1 MAPSTL
7 AKVLWINLDRREDRA
22 EAQLRRL
29 EAAGLEDFSERFGAV
44 DGAEL
49 DFATVPEDVLTAA
62 GRHQAEHPPD
72 FVLGRVLTPGAI
84 GLWLSWYEVMCRI
97 IEEASPDECF
107 LVVEDDAE
115 YMDGFG
121 PAIFRLLEALDSY
134 DASWHACAVG
144 FIRSKSRSQEL
155 CWGDRPPRA
164 NETDHVLRAP
174 TKLCG
179 ATAILVH
186 GPSGAEE
193 MLGNLFPVDFD
204 QQFDLKITL
213 TLHDPRS
220 TLRFYCAATP
230 LCTAPLS
237 EAGDSDIQR
246 IPPEKQLQLR
256 HEAAERHQ
264 MGDLLSTRPSEQ
276 ATNRRASTVLAPSRA
291 APSASPARGG
301 CSAVQ
306 LEWCCLCQRPPLTAW
321 PRGGARPRR
330 EHAGVAEHSGG
341 LGDQSGQD
349 TAGDSGKTHHELTEE
364 ELALQELRAL
374 DKGMP
379 ELRRLHG
386 ELAGK
391 TQQLRSRPSNLKQ
404 VEKEHQALHL
414 MLQEAVEVRDHILQ
428 AALPYRRRPT
438 VGKTKKA
445 ILLQHVPN
453 GDSSARATATF
464 PSKKRRILIMGPY
477 HSCTNAMAKELD
489 RRFHVEILNDWHT
502 CKADADWKH
511 RAHHRAP
518 PGLAPDVF
526 CILMVKEP
534 HFWLQSCSRELRN
547 FFELR
552 PVALRGT
559 TRRELPAQELRQL
572 LSNLEHD
579 GILYENAMDLWNDTM
594 QSYLDD
600 HIYPPSQSVIVRCE
614 DFLFSYAKVMD
625 ALQKLGALKPRSA
638 ADTEPLKERAKGH
651 KECRTRD
658 EALEFYRQPKNRKG
672 AFTSDQLALI
682 NFALDASALAQL
694 GYDQPDVVQNW
705 SR

>member
-1 MAPSTL
+1 MRQTTCCVRPQSF
-7 AKVLWINLDRREDRA
+7 VV
-22 EAQLRRL
+22 LRR
-29 EAAGLEDFSERFGAV
+29 FWS
-44 DGAEL
+44 
-49 DFATVPEDVLTAA
+49 
-62 GRHQAEHPPD
+62 
-72 FVLGRVLTPGAI
+72 
-84 GLWLSWYEVMCRI
+84 M
-97 IEEASPDECF
+97 
-107 LVVEDDAE
+107 
-115 YMDGFG
+115 
-121 PAIFRLLEALDSY
+121 AL
-134 DASWHACAVG
+134 
-144 FIRSKSRSQEL
+144 
-155 CWGDRPPRA
+155 P
-164 NETDHVLRAP
+164 
-174 TKLCG
+174 
-179 ATAILVH
+179 
-186 GPSGAEE
+186 
-193 MLGNLFPVDFD
+193 
-204 QQFDLKITL
+204 
-213 TLHDPRS
+213 DPRS

-276 ATNRRASTVLAPSRA
+276 ATKLGRMRQWQWMRGWDSGGNRRASTVLAPSRA

-404 VEKEHQALHL
+404 VEKETEHQALHL

-464 PSKKRRILIMGPY
+464 P
-477 HSCTNAMAKELD
+477 
-489 RRFHVEILNDWHT
+489 ILNDWHT

-672 AFTSDQLALI
+672 AFTSAPSPKTREARELCVVFKKRSLWNLFSKEQRTSS
-682 NFALDASALAQL
+682 DAQMTKL
-694 GYDQPDVVQNW
+694 GESYHDN
-705 SR
+705 